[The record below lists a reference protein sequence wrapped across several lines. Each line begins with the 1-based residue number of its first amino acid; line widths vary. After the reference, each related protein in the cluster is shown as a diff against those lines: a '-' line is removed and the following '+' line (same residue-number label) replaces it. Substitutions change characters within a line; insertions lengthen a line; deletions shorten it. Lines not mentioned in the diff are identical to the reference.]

1 MKKLFLV
8 LLMLLIA
15 TPLFAAADIFSG
27 YSMTPV
33 TKTDSNA
40 SDTLTNTSET
50 DTVVWTPAS
59 GQKIV
64 LMGVRF
70 TSDTATTLLVE
81 TGSTAVIPVSECG
94 ASGLVVVGTGFP
106 IWQGTD
112 DATLTYTVGTA
123 GRHSIL
129 MYGYE
134 TD

>member
-1 MKKLFLV
+1 MKKLLV
-8 LLMLLIA
+8 ILLMLLIA
-15 TPLFAAADIFSG
+15 TPLLAAPVQLGG

-33 TKTDSNA
+33 TKTDTNA
-40 SDTLTNTSET
+40 DDANTNTTET

-64 LMGVRF
+64 LMGVVF
-70 TSDTATTLLVE
+70 TSAVATTLRVE
-81 TGSTAVIPVSECG
+81 TGSTLINPPFECT
-94 ASGLVVVGTGFP
+94 ASGLVVVNSGFP
-106 IWQGTD
+106 IWQGED
-112 DATLTYTVGTA
+112 DATLTYTVEKA